1 MSYNII
7 KGVMKLNSVIFN
19 PVEEYDNKFKNLHLD
34 NTKNYFE
41 DLAQKSGVN
50 IEENRKTVKEYNEHK
65 EHLSKIRKKYNLRR
79 FLRVVMIITLILI
92 PLVIIKITPK
102 IKSLRK
108 EIEDAEKRVEEL
120 LIEARNQMEPLNSL
134 FTDGDSL
141 RLIEKTIPMISFAP
155 CFSVEQEADMII
167 NYDFNDH
174 CNGEQSTVD
183 VLAGRYNDNPF
194 LFENKLIHK
203 MGVEIYHGYKTIS
216 WTETYRDSDGKTRTR
231 TRTETLHATV
241 TKPKPF
247 YNTQVQLNYCAQGG
261 PELSFSRDATHLE
274 RKSEKEIDRYVKKGE
289 KKLKKLT
296 DKSIK
301 QNKDFTSMSN
311 SDFEVLFD
319 ALDRTNEVQ
328 FRTLFTPLAQT
339 NMVDLIRSQS
349 GYGDD
354 FNFIKQNRTNR
365 IVSQHSQG
373 RVITLLPSAYFSYSF
388 DIIKENFINKNADYF
403 KAVYFDFAPIWAI
416 PIYQERPVHSLQPI
430 PDYSQRYSYKE
441 CEALSNKVSAEYV
454 VHPKTKTRA
463 ILKASFVSSE
473 NEIDEICISAYSY
486 DIIPRVDFI
495 PVHGGDGRWH
505 NVPVPWD
512 DYIPLEATNN
522 LFVSTADK
530 AHNKNILARRNNL
543 CIFN

>member
-1 MSYNII
+1 MNSMIYNP
-7 KGVMKLNSVIFN
+7 L
-19 PVEEYDNKFKNLHLD
+19 EEFDGKFKNLHLD
-34 NTKNYFE
+34 NTKKHLE
-41 DLAQKSGVN
+41 ELVRQSGVN
-50 IEENRKTVKEYNEHK
+50 VEENRKTVKEYDELK
-65 EHLSKIRKKYNLRR
+65 ENLSKIKKKFNLWR
-79 FLRVVMIITLILI
+79 FLRVLMIITLILI

-102 IKSLRK
+102 IKALRS
-108 EIEDAEKRVEEL
+108 EIEQADKKIEEL
-120 LIEARNQMEPLNSL
+120 FALAQQQMAPLNSL
-134 FTDGDSL
+134 FTDRDAL
-141 RLIEKTIPMISFAP
+141 KIIEATIPMISFAH
-155 CFSVEQEADMII
+155 CFSVEQEANMII

-174 CNGEQSTVD
+174 NNGEQSTVD
-183 VLAGRYNDNPF
+183 VLAGHYNENPF
-194 LFENKLIHK
+194 LFENKLIHR
-203 MGVEIYHGYKTIS
+203 MGVEVYHGYKTIR
-216 WTETYRDSDGKTRTR
+216 WTETYRGSDGKTHTR
-231 TRTETLHATV
+231 TKTETLHATV

-247 YNTQVQLNYCAQGG
+247 YSTQVLLNYCAQGG
-261 PELSFSRDATHLE
+261 PELSFTRDATHLE

-289 KKLKKLT
+289 KKLKKMT
-296 DKSIK
+296 DKAIK
-301 QNKDFTSMSN
+301 QNKDFMSMSN

-373 RVITLLPSAYFSYSF
+373 RVITLLPAAYFSYSF
-388 DIIKENFINKNADYF
+388 DIIKENFINKNIDYF
-403 KAVYFDFAPIWAI
+403 KAVYFDFAPLWAI
-416 PIYQERPVHSLQPI
+416 PIYQERPVHSLKPI
-430 PDYSQRYSYKE
+430 PEYSQKYSYKE
-441 CEALSNKVSAEYV
+441 CEALSNKASAEYV
-454 VHPKTKTRA
+454 VHPRTKTHA
-463 ILKASFVSSE
+463 ILKSSFVNSK
-473 NEIDEICISAYSY
+473 NDIDEICISAYSY

-522 LFVSTADK
+522 FFVATSDLAQN
-530 AHNKNILARRNNL
+530 HNIIAQRNNL